1 MASLNLLLTKLLAL
15 YQLTLGLSSVIC
27 PRWTAI
33 NIFNLSPARVNPIAT
48 RIGGSRDLVF
58 GIALLLY
65 MHDVRVRKLLS
76 RCAALINVVDAGS
89 MAATYYEGSLE
100 RETAFAGGLAS
111 AIVVMVALLS
121 AA

>member
-1 MASLNLLLTKLLAL
+1 MAYFKLLCTKLLAL
-15 YQLTLGLSSVIC
+15 YQLTLGLSSVLC

-48 RIGGSRDLVF
+48 RIGGSRDLVL
-58 GIALLLY
+58 GIALLLN
-65 MHDVRVRKLLS
+65 MHDIRVRKLLT

-100 RETAFAGGLAS
+100 QDTAFAGGLAS
-111 AIVVMVALLS
+111 AIVAMVAVFI
-121 AA
+121 AT